1 MADRDPVADLREAL
15 SWWEGEQS
23 DSMVQNQIHA
33 AGVIVAAQALLAA
46 LPELLAAER
55 QAGYEQ
61 GTATHGCTGIHLEP
75 IDESKEIW

>member
-1 MADRDPVADLREAL
+1 MAEATPIAQLREAL

-55 QAGYEQ
+55 QAG
-61 GTATHGCTGIHLEP
+61 CTGVHLEP